1 MDEILAVASGPAR
14 LLFLSD
20 CSVATNKNESYWH
33 NASLQAI
40 GVMIALLVLLPSLIR
55 RGEGQWAGIDWA
67 VLVAGLLLALA
78 WCTMT
83 LVRVVRR
90 HRGPNRSPRG
100 VVRPRVPERG

>member
-1 MDEILAVASGPAR
+1 M
-14 LLFLSD
+14 
-20 CSVATNKNESYWH
+20 ATKKNESYWQ

-40 GVMIALLVLLPSLIR
+40 GVMTALLVLLPSLIR

-90 HRGPNRSPRG
+90 HGGRRRTGGPAS
-100 VVRPRVPERG
+100 